1 MIYLLEDDSNIRK
14 LIVYT
19 LHSGGMEAEGFA
31 APSLFYEAI
40 RKELPELVLLDIMLP
55 EEDGLSVLATLRSN
69 PATAEIPVIILTAKS
84 SEFDKVIGLD
94 SGADDYMTKPFG
106 MMELLSRVR
115 ALLRRTKGAPFGEEL
130 FRVGSLTVSPS
141 HHTVTVGG
149 APVSLSLKEF
159 KLLCLLLEKNGAVA
173 GRDEILSTVWGYAFD
188 GESRTVDVH
197 IRNLR
202 QKLGDAGECIETV
215 KGIGYKIERK

>member
-1 MIYLLEDDSNIRK
+1 MIYLLEDDAGIRK
-14 LIVYT
+14 LITYT
-19 LHSGGMEAEGFA
+19 LKSSGMEAEGFP
-31 APSLFYEAI
+31 APSLFFEALKSTI
-40 RKELPELVLLDIMLP
+40 PELILLDIMLP
-55 EEDGLSVLATLRSN
+55 EEDGLSVLAKLKAS
-69 PATAEIPVIILTAKS
+69 PETAGIPVIILTAKS

-115 ALLRRTKGAPFGEEL
+115 ALLRRTRPTQTAEEDYRTGNL
-130 FRVGSLTVSPS
+130 FVSPAR
-141 HHTVTVGG
+141 HIVEVNGTPVT
-149 APVSLSLKEF
+149 LSLKEF

-173 GRDEILSTVWGYAFD
+173 DRDEILTTIWGYAFD

-202 QKLGDAGECIETV
+202 QKLGDAGEIIETV
-215 KGIGYKIERK
+215 KGIGYKINR